1 VQGLSAGLTVLKLG
15 GSVITT
21 KERALAPRLP
31 TIKRLAKEI
40 SKANISPLILVHGGG
55 SFGHPLAK
63 RYKIK
68 EGYRCKA
75 SQLLGFAETHEAMV
89 SLDKLIVDALINEKI
104 PAVAVSPSSFVMTKS
119 GRIHSFPEEPLTKL
133 LSMGFVPVLF
143 GDAVFDLDRGF
154 TILSGDQLITHLA
167 LRFKAERII
176 VGVDVD
182 GLCTSNPKMNK
193 EAKLLT
199 HITLKE
205 LPTVLQ
211 QISEAKTTDVTGG
224 MPSKVREI
232 VPAVENGISV
242 FLVNAAKPNRLYKA
256 LRKEPVKGT
265 YIVKG

>member
-1 VQGLSAGLTVLKLG
+1 
-15 GSVITT
+15 
-21 KERALAPRLP
+21 
-31 TIKRLAKEI
+31 
-40 SKANISPLILVHGGG
+40 
-55 SFGHPLAK
+55 
-63 RYKIK
+63 
-68 EGYRCKA
+68 
-75 SQLLGFAETHEAMV
+75 
-89 SLDKLIVDALINEKI
+89 
-104 PAVAVSPSSFVMTKS
+104 
-119 GRIHSFPEEPLTKL
+119 
-133 LSMGFVPVLF
+133 MGFVPVLF